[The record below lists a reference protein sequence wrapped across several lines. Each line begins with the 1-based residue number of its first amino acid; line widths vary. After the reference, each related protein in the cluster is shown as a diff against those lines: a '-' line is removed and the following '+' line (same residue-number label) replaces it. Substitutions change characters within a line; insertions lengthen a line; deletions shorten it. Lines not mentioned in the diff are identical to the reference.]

1 MFKFTVGDILESS
14 TECLVNTVNCE
25 GYMGKGIAYQFKLRF
40 PENNKD
46 YIKACRNTSLKIGT
60 VHYFWEKGKLI
71 INFPT
76 KDKWRQ
82 KSKIDYIHQGLVE
95 LVKLVQSLNIKSIA
109 IPPLGCGNGG
119 LNWSEIKPI
128 IIDYLTPISDSVE
141 ILIYEPS
148 QYYVAKSIQA
158 PKLNTSHL
166 VLMNFKS
173 QLPKFN
179 KLRLQKTGYF
189 MNLFLGKA
197 YFNFS
202 KNQYGPYAYSI
213 EILSKD
219 IKEFQDFYNVNTE
232 EALNLAKSML
242 ISESVEQKLNSL
254 NKAIQEATVFVN
266 EVIHDEDLELLSTIC
281 YLLESER
288 ELTFT
293 GIGDNIKEWS
303 IRKADKFNEN
313 KILEA
318 LNYLQEKHIIQKDL
332 LGLYSLIKL

>member
-128 IIDYLTPISDSVE
+128 IIDYLTPISDSV
-141 ILIYEPS
+141 
-148 QYYVAKSIQA
+148 
-158 PKLNTSHL
+158 
-166 VLMNFKS
+166 
-173 QLPKFN
+173 
-179 KLRLQKTGYF
+179 
-189 MNLFLGKA
+189 
-197 YFNFS
+197 
-202 KNQYGPYAYSI
+202 
-213 EILSKD
+213 
-219 IKEFQDFYNVNTE
+219 
-232 EALNLAKSML
+232 
-242 ISESVEQKLNSL
+242 
-254 NKAIQEATVFVN
+254 
-266 EVIHDEDLELLSTIC
+266 
-281 YLLESER
+281 
-288 ELTFT
+288 
-293 GIGDNIKEWS
+293 
-303 IRKADKFNEN
+303 
-313 KILEA
+313 
-318 LNYLQEKHIIQKDL
+318 
-332 LGLYSLIKL
+332 

>member
-46 YIKACRNTSLKIGT
+46 YIKACRNTSLRIGT

-82 KSKIDYIHQGLVE
+82 KSKLDYIHQGLVE

-128 IIDYLTPISDSVE
+128 VIDHLTPISDSVE

-148 QYYVAKSIQA
+148 QYYAAKSIQS

-173 QLPKFN
+173 KLSKFN

-202 KNQYGPYAYSI
+202 KNQYGPYAYAI

-219 IKEFQDFYNVNTE
+219 IKEFQDFYNVNTA
-232 EALNLAKSML
+232 EALSLAKTML

-254 NKAIQEATVFVN
+254 NQAIHEATVFVN

-288 ELTFT
+288 ELTLT
-293 GIGDNIKEWS
+293 GIADNIKEWS
-303 IRKADKFNEN
+303 LRKADKFNEN

-318 LNYLQEKHIIQKDL
+318 LNYLQEKHIIQKNL

>member
-46 YIKACRNTSLKIGT
+46 YIKACRNKSLRIGT
-60 VHYFWEKGKLI
+60 IHYFWEKEKLI

-82 KSKIDYIHQGLVE
+82 KSQIDYIHQGLVE
-95 LVKLVQSLNIKSIA
+95 LVKLIQSLNIKSIA
-109 IPPLGCGNGG
+109 VPPLGCGNGG
-119 LNWSEIKPI
+119 LNWTDIRPI
-128 IIDYLTPISDSVE
+128 VIDYLTPISDSVE

-148 QYYVAKSIQA
+148 QYYAAKSIQA

-173 QLPKFN
+173 KLPKFN

-202 KNQYGPYAYSI
+202 KNKYGPYAHAI
-213 EILSKD
+213 DILCKD

-232 EALNLAKSML
+232 EALNLAKTML
-242 ISESVEQKLNSL
+242 ISESVEQKLNSF
-254 NKAIQEATVFVN
+254 NKAIHEATVFVN

-288 ELTFT
+288 ELTVAGVT
-293 GIGDNIKEWS
+293 EHIQEWS
-303 IRKADKFNEN
+303 LRKADKFNEN

-318 LNYLQEKHIIQKDL
+318 LNYLQKKHIIQSNL
-332 LGLYSLIKL
+332 LGLYSLVK